1 MVMLLPL
8 MVSISR
14 ERVQAALRRPMLLRL
29 IALFVL
35 CMAIGTGAIVAG
47 HEPFVVMSLPLVVA
61 LASNPF
67 ATALL
72 TLLSAMALEG
82 IAHLGGMPLLA
93 SRSVP
98 LSGALMVFPDLHRV
112 HDRAEPQGRAE
123 LRSSERRFRQALEH
137 SAIGMALVGSMAA
150 GNWST
155 ARWWTCSAT
164 APRNCATCRSR

>member
-1 MVMLLPL
+1 VAPSRTGPLATFALKIGVAATLGPAISGVPGAAVLATAYGTQFPRVWWAWWNAGAIGMVMLLPL

-47 HEPFVVMSLPLVVA
+47 HEPFVVMSLPLVIVA

-72 TLLSAMALEG
+72 TLLSALALEG
-82 IAHLGGMPLLA
+82 IAHLGGMQFWP
-93 SRSVP
+93 R
-98 LSGALMVFPDLHRV
+98 
-112 HDRAEPQGRAE
+112 
-123 LRSSERRFRQALEH
+123 
-137 SAIGMALVGSMAA
+137 
-150 GNWST
+150 
-155 ARWWTCSAT
+155 
-164 APRNCATCRSR
+164 APRRCQAR